1 MTGSKKTFD
10 KKEIAY
16 WLVALIFFG
25 LFLSLFVTNI
35 PGAER
40 DGNVK
45 VVMLGDSIFGQV
57 RDETSIAAELSELLD
72 KPVFNGALGGTAMGR
87 QDKEMRLADSM
98 DSLSMEALARAITWK
113 DFGVQQT
120 ARIRESGTEHFAATI
135 DELAAI
141 DFEQVE
147 LLLIGHGINDYHSG
161 MPIDSEK
168 DPYDSYTFSGA
179 LRSALKA
186 LQQTYPQLRIVVVT
200 PTYSWYVYYEEK
212 DVTCE
217 INDLGGGILEEYVN
231 AQIQVAESMGVEVI
245 DLYHDFYVH
254 EEWSDWE
261 RYTTDGVH
269 PNEEGRKLIAEK
281 IYEYLSNNEK

>member
-1 MTGSKKTFD
+1 MTENKKGFN

-16 WLVALIFFG
+16 WLAALFLFG
-25 LFLSLFVTNI
+25 LFLGIFFANTR
-35 PGAER
+35 GQEQR
-40 DGNVK
+40 EEFR

-57 RDETSIAAELSELLD
+57 RDETSVAAVLSELLNQ
-72 KPVFNGALGGTAMGR
+72 PVFNGALGGTAMGR
-87 QDKEMRLADSM
+87 QDRDMRLADAK
-98 DSLSMEALARAITWK
+98 DSLSMEALARAIAWK

-135 DELAAI
+135 DELTTI

-161 MPIDSEK
+161 MPIYNEK
-168 DPYDSYTFSGA
+168 NTYDGYTFSGA
-179 LRSALKA
+179 LRSALET
-186 LQQTYPQLRIVVVT
+186 LQEKYPEMRIVVVT

-217 INDLGGGILEEYVN
+217 VNDLGGGILEDYVK
-231 AQIQVAESMGVEVI
+231 AQIQVAEEMGVEVI
-245 DLYHDFYVH
+245 DLYHDFYPH
-254 EEWSDWE
+254 DEWSDWE

-269 PNEEGRKLIAEK
+269 PNEEGRRLIAEK
-281 IYEYLSNNEK
+281 IYEYLCANGH

>member
-1 MTGSKKTFD
+1 MTENKKSNV

-16 WLVALIFFG
+16 WLAALFLFG
-25 LFLSLFVTNI
+25 LFSGIFFANTR
-35 PGAER
+35 GQEQSEEF
-40 DGNVK
+40 K

-57 RDETSIAAELSELLD
+57 RDETSVAAVLSELLNQ
-72 KPVFNGALGGTAMGR
+72 PVFNGAFGGTAMGR
-87 QDKEMRLADSM
+87 QDKEMRLADAK
-98 DSLSMEALARAITWK
+98 DSLSMEALARAIVWE

-120 ARIRESGTEHFAATI
+120 ARIRESGTEHFASTI
-135 DELAAI
+135 DELARI

-161 MPIDSEK
+161 MPINNEADAH
-168 DPYDSYTFSGA
+168 DSYTFSGA
-179 LRSALKA
+179 LRSALET
-186 LQQTYPQLRIVVVT
+186 LQKKYPQMRIVVVT

-217 INDLGGGILEEYVN
+217 VNDQGGGILEDYVN

-245 DLYHDFYVH
+245 DLYHDFYPH
-254 EEWSDWE
+254 DEWSDWE

-269 PNEEGRKLIAEK
+269 PNEEGRRLIAEK
-281 IYEYLSNNEK
+281 IYEYLGAGET